1 MFGILNET
9 SDHVPVLNI
18 QSYKVIDI
26 NKRNSSEE
34 VCPKWVN
41 HSYHPQLCRK
51 MPQSSP
57 DHEFLYVSSTC
68 LKQTRDFANAELAN
82 RTITQNVDLIIVS
95 QGLWEVV
102 RPHDCRESGKN
113 FSQLQEEGIRSLRQL
128 QIPIIWRTSGYFD
141 TTCYDGGK
149 SAVDVEKMKKTTT
162 SLNQE
167 AMDLIDKV
175 TDPKLSYV
183 DWGGAILPRSFGED
197 RIVGDMPAHNGLEP
211 RHVLLQMI
219 TNELLEAISQ

>member
-1 MFGILNET
+1 
-9 SDHVPVLNI
+9 
-18 QSYKVIDI
+18 
-26 NKRNSSEE
+26 
-34 VCPKWVN
+34 
-41 HSYHPQLCRK
+41 
-51 MPQSSP
+51 
-57 DHEFLYVSSTC
+57 
-68 LKQTRDFANAELAN
+68 
-82 RTITQNVDLIIVS
+82 
-95 QGLWEVV
+95 
-102 RPHDCRESGKN
+102 
-113 FSQLQEEGIRSLRQL
+113 
-128 QIPIIWRTSGYFD
+128 
-141 TTCYDGGK
+141 
-149 SAVDVEKMKKTTT
+149 MKKTMT